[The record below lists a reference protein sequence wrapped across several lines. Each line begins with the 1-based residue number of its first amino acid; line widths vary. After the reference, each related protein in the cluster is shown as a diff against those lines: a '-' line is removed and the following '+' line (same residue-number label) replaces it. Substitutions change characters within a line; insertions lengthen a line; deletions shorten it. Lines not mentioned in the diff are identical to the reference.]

1 MRWLDPSCT
10 YIRFLAVT
18 ELVIF
23 WQITELN
30 TFFLK
35 HIFEIPPGHVFSV
48 GRLGIIGLVVAPT
61 LRQFYTYITDTQ
73 CKRVGTQCWVFGAI
87 MFIEAIICIRF
98 GLDLFAKTQIQN
110 IIYWVLIQ
118 VSLRFF
124 HSFIHSF
131 ICF

>member
-35 HIFEIPPGHVFSV
+35 HIFEIPPGHILSI

-87 MFIEAIICIRF
+87 MFIEAIICIKF
-98 GLDLFAKTQIQN
+98 GIDLFAQTQIKN

-118 VSLRFF
+118 VSKKV
-124 HSFIHSF
+124 FILIPLESKL
-131 ICF
+131 